1 MMPGFLILMGSS
13 SRISDGLMTSFF
25 FSRYTRMNAFDS
37 RYAFIVSWPFAVW
50 TGSYRITTELSLRFS
65 WEQDEKTACV
75 YAHTH
80 VRASRRRSGRKERAR

>member
-65 WEQDEKTACV
+65 WNKTRRQRV
-75 YAHTH
+75 FTHTRTR
-80 VRASRRRSGRKERAR
+80 VRRAGEAGEKERAR